1 MVRRREKSGGVL
13 SGIFRRSPKPAQNCA
28 DGQGDGSS
36 DITEKKER
44 ADETPSIPPRPSE
57 EGAGS
62 SDSTEKKARADE
74 TPHVPPRPSEEEL
87 RNSITHCPSM
97 NPTDVDHNQDSLSV
111 DGESHSSSADFSEKS
126 GGVLKGFF
134 RRSPK
139 PAQNYADGQ
148 DSLSVDGKLHSS
160 NADHSKK
167 SGGVLSGIFRCSPK
181 PAQNC
186 ADGQVGET
194 SGDGSSDITEKK
206 NQADETPPVPPRPSE
221 EELRNSITYRLSVNP
236 TDTDHNQDSLSVDGE
251 SHSSSADLSE
261 KSGGVLSGFF
271 RRSPKP
277 AQNCADGQGDGSSDI
292 TEKKERADE
301 TPSIPPRPSE
311 EDSLSVDGESHSS
324 SADLPEKSGGVL
336 KGFFSRSPK
345 PVRNCADGQDSGASV
360 NKQQVKEG
368 EDEGRQDSLSVDGES
383 HSSSADLSEKSGGVL
398 SGFFRRSPKPA
409 QNCADGQGDGSSD
422 ITEKK
427 ERADE
432 TPSIPPRPSEEDSLS
447 VDGESHS
454 SSSSSSADLS
464 EKSGGVLSG
473 FFRRFPKPAQN
484 CTDDQ
489 GAGSSDITKKKAK
502 IDETPH
508 VLPRPSEEELR
519 NSITPRLSVTP
530 ADTDHNQDSG
540 VSVSEQQVKGSED
553 EGCQM
558 EDQEVSQRT
567 EDDSDECVNEAAAA
581 DEKEKPKKKKVKKK
595 KNPFMLHVTPK
606 SKMIQK
612 ISGEDGTEAL
622 EKSLMEQLNEFGLN
636 PVHSEDEEDL
646 DSLMEWWSTVEQWE
660 PTSKQEDMTE
670 KEEARAFA
678 LTAEKVQR
686 GIRVFNQLF
695 SERAEA
701 LWQHIIDLNHI
712 ADGLDRFNKRT
723 KVAQITGGSTSAVGG
738 VATITGLALAPVT
751 MGTSLIVT
759 AVGLGVAAAG
769 GLTSA
774 TAGISNTVHGSIDR
788 KKVEHIVKDFQ
799 SKMADIDKCTRFIKR
814 GIENLRELNAPKVK
828 QLKRY
833 ESDVSGVNDI
843 YEDGAMAGKAV
854 LINANE
860 ITKFTQVAMTAGG
873 TAARAVQVAAM
884 ATGILTGLF
893 VAMDVYFVAK
903 DSKELKKGAKSEFA
917 KKIRE
922 VAEQLHQGLVELNV
936 IREELQSS
944 ESSETS
950 MSSISSPSASTCT
963 TSLTSSS
970 STSGI
975 SSSSTSI
982 SSLSSTSTSSSSFS
996 SPSQNTEAH
1005 IEPQAQS

>member
-251 SHSSSADLSE
+251 AHSSNADLSEKSGGVLKGFFRRSPKPAQNCTDGQDSLSVDGESHSSSADLSE

-277 AQNCADGQGDGSSDI
+277 AQ
-292 TEKKERADE
+292 
-301 TPSIPPRPSE
+301 
-311 EDSLSVDGESHSS
+311 
-324 SADLPEKSGGVL
+324 
-336 KGFFSRSPK
+336 
-345 PVRNCADGQDSGASV
+345 NCADGQDSGASV